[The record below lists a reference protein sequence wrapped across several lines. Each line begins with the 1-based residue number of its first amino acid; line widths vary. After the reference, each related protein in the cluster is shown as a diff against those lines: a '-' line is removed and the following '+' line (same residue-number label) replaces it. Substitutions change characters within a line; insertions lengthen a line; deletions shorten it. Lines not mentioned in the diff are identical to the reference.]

1 MVCYSNPKSI
11 FYLAKMKGLVFRE
24 FIDMVEDQFSLQMVD
39 DIIEASTLASGGAYT
54 SVGTY
59 PHDEMMQLV
68 HQLSIRSAIPVPD
81 LLKHFGRHLFQ
92 RFTVIHPEYV
102 KSPVSVFDLLKV
114 LDNEVHVEVRKLYE
128 GAELPA
134 FEYETLNDDRMLFI
148 YKSSRP
154 LADFAHG
161 LIEGCIAHFAEQMT
175 IERTDLPEVSGAH
188 TQFILHTVA
197 HADSR

>member
-1 MVCYSNPKSI
+1 MVHFIYPKSI
-11 FYLAKMKGLVFRE
+11 FHLVKIKGLVFRE

-54 SVGTY
+54 SMGTY
-59 PHDEMMQLV
+59 AHDEMMQLV
-68 HQLSIRSAIPVPD
+68 HQLSLRSAISVPD

-92 RFTVIHPEYV
+92 RFTVIHPEYIT
-102 KSPVSVFDLLKV
+102 SHTSVFELLKV
-114 LDNEVHVEVRKLYE
+114 LDNEVHVEVRKLYD

-134 FEYETLNDDRMLFI
+134 FEYETLNDHRMLFI

-161 LIEGCIAHFAEQMT
+161 LIEGCIAHFSEKIT
-175 IERTDLPEVSGAH
+175 IERTDLPETTGAH
-188 TQFILHTVA
+188 TRFILHTVP
-197 HADSR
+197 HAES

>member
-1 MVCYSNPKSI
+1 MVHFKSLKSI
-11 FYLAKMKGLVFRE
+11 FHLVKMKGLVFRE

-68 HQLSIRSAIPVPD
+68 HQLSIRSAIPILD

-102 KSPVSVFDLLKV
+102 TSHTSAFELLKV
-114 LDNEVHVEVRKLYE
+114 LDNEVHVEVRKLYD
-128 GAELPA
+128 GAELPV
-134 FEYETLNDDRMLFI
+134 FEYEILNDHRMLFI

-161 LIEGCIAHFAEQMT
+161 LIEDCIVYFSEKIT
-175 IERTDLPEVSGAH
+175 IERTDLPEPTSAH
-188 TQFILHTVA
+188 TRFILHTVP
-197 HADSR
+197 HAESR